1 MVKKEVFVCD
11 YCNKQSSSITEG
23 SEFPYVQGWRS
34 LTNFEFKL
42 SSEYRHEVIMKH
54 FCSNQCLLSFIQRF
68 IVEQE
73 DALQLSLAKHR
84 EPEKKHISNSVP
96 LASVRTIKTFE

>member
-11 YCNKQSSSITEG
+11 YCNKQSPSLTEG

-54 FCSNQCLLSFIQRF
+54 FCSNQCLLSFMQRF

-84 EPEKKHISNSVP
+84 EPEKKKINEVQP
-96 LASVRTIKTFE
+96 LASIRAINTFE